1 MGQLWVSYELLDV
14 QETTVENNEEEG
26 VEGGKRG
33 RPRKEERMSD
43 HPLYIFMHNREA
55 LETVRRAAE
64 LEGLSVSAWARNVL
78 LKAARAV
85 VKAHADE

>member
-1 MGQLWVSYELLDV
+1 M
-14 QETTVENNEEEG
+14 EEDKEA
-26 VEGGKRG
+26 VDEGKRG

-43 HPLYIFMHNREA
+43 HPLYIFMHNKEA

-78 LKAARAV
+78 LKAAKAV
-85 VKAHADE
+85 VKAHAEE

>member
-1 MGQLWVSYELLDV
+1 VEENKEEL
-14 QETTVENNEEEG
+14 EE
-26 VEGGKRG
+26 GKRG

-43 HPLYIFMHNREA
+43 HPLYIFMHNKEA

-78 LKAARAV
+78 LKAARGV
-85 VKAHADE
+85 VKAHVDE

>member
-1 MGQLWVSYELLDV
+1 ME
-14 QETTVENNEEEG
+14 ENKEAVDE
-26 VEGGKRG
+26 GKRG

-43 HPLYIFMHNREA
+43 HPLYIFMHNKEA

-64 LEGLSVSAWARNVL
+64 LEGLSVSAWARNIL
-78 LKAARAV
+78 LKAAKTV